1 MSRHQIMLDYLSQCD
16 GIQQLYFQYGQA
28 AAGAMQLVTSSI
40 EAATRAQYIDGSQP
54 KRLDYSLIWYKP
66 LAFLPVVTG
75 AGAPVNGNV
84 AELDDVQSIIDWIGE
99 QNDARNFPDLG
110 EDCQVDAI
118 SCLHDVPQLIGID
131 TTFSPP
137 LAKYT
142 FTVRVEYLDLSH
154 CIFK

>member
-1 MSRHQIMLDYLSQCD
+1 MSKNQVMLDYLSQCD
-16 GIQQLYFQYGQA
+16 GIGRLYFQYGR
-28 AAGAMQLVTSSI
+28 AGDNAMQLVTSSV

-54 KRLDYSLIWYKP
+54 KRLDYSLIWFKS
-66 LAFLPVVTG
+66 LAFMPVVTG
-75 AGAPVNGNV
+75 VGGQVNENV
-84 AELDDVQSIIDWIGE
+84 AELDDVQSIIDWIGA
-99 QNDARNFPDLG
+99 QNAAHNYPDLG

>member
-1 MSRHQIMLDYLSQCD
+1 MSKNQIMLDYLSQCD
-16 GIQQLYFQYGQA
+16 GIGRLYFQYGQA
-28 AAGAMQLVTSSI
+28 GDNAMQLVTSSV

-54 KRLDYSLIWYKP
+54 KRLDYSLIWFKS
-66 LAFLPVVTG
+66 LAFMPVVAG
-75 AGAPVNGNV
+75 AGGQVNENV
-84 AELDDVQSIIDWIGE
+84 AELDDVQSIIDWIGA
-99 QNDARNFPDLG
+99 QNAAHNYPDLG

-131 TTFSPP
+131 AAYSPP

-142 FTVRVEYLDLSH
+142 FTIRVEYLDLSH